1 MVNDLFIRI
10 KFVFVLSFKIDIPTT
25 SKNDRTMS
33 VQRCIDANAKFLDE
47 MNQTLHNAGVL
58 FESRIDAVLE
68 ALRGVFKTT
77 PLSAQKPLQDILSTI
92 SVSKEELFQKVFMF
106 YGSKYLKKE
115 FDQFY
120 TPITVGEF
128 VCGICV
134 PNKKAIDPACGTGD
148 LLIHYNG
155 DVSLWDISGE
165 VTDLAIQNYN
175 FQCKNADILTSDS
188 ICNSTTANGTYDYA
202 IANPPFGTKT
212 LTSDT
217 EILNTYLLGKGRKK
231 QELGILFVERSL
243 NLLKEGGI
251 MSIILPNGYFGN
263 MSGAYVELR
272 KFILN
277 HRVVGVIKLPQ
288 NTFKRSGTG
297 VSTNILI
304 VSKTAPPAEYDIFI
318 EEVIDIGYELNKKNT
333 PYKYRHNKK
342 DYVLDSLGKPV
353 LQNDLP
359 AVLERLKTFASKNG
373 IKGIPNPNRLDTS
386 YQVFNT
392 RVLDDNRILDISRY
406 LKSYTGVVS
415 NIEGKVALRD
425 LLEEEYTC
433 VFKKEAD
440 NEYVYLDIKEINTPL
455 HNGKKILGHALPSR
469 AKYLV
474 KKNDILVSRLKG
486 DISFTII
493 VEDDDN
499 IVSTNG
505 VCVLRPKNEAAMLT
519 IFAGIYS
526 PEFKIQHRA
535 RTTGSIMETITDEDL
550 KNIVVSS
557 DIDVARFQKILD
569 SVTVLQTEL
578 PQ

>member
-1 MVNDLFIRI
+1 
-10 KFVFVLSFKIDIPTT
+10 
-25 SKNDRTMS
+25 MS

-47 MNQTLHNAGVL
+47 MNQVLHNAGVL

-77 PLSAQKPLQDILSTI
+77 PLSAQKPLLDILSTL

-120 TPITVGEF
+120 TPTTVGEF
-128 VCGICV
+128 VCGVCL

-148 LLIHYNG
+148 LLIHYDG
-155 DVSLWDISGE
+155 DVTLSDISQE
-165 VTDLAIQNYN
+165 VTGLAAQNYN
-175 FQCKNADILTSDS
+175 FQNKSAKISTQDS
-188 ICNSTTANGTYDYA
+188 ILRATDGNGTYDYA
-202 IANPPFGTKT
+202 IVNPPFGTKT
-212 LTSDT
+212 LLKDT
-217 EILNTYLLGKGRKK
+217 DTLNEYVLGKGKKK

-243 NLLKEGGI
+243 NLLKQNGI
-251 MSIILPNGYFGN
+251 LFIILPNGYFGN
-263 MSGAYVELR
+263 TSSSYVELR
-272 KFILN
+272 TFLLQS
-277 HRVVGVIKLPQ
+277 RVVGIIKLPQ

-297 VSTNILI
+297 VSTDILI
-304 VSKTAPPAEYDIFI
+304 VSKTTPLADYDIFI
-318 EEVIDIGYELNKKNT
+318 EEVVDIGYELNKKNT
-333 PYKYRHNKK
+333 PYKYRRNKRE
-342 DYVLDSLGKPV
+342 YILDSYGKPI

-359 AVLERLKTFASKNG
+359 GVLERLKTFASKNG
-373 IKGIPNPNRLDTS
+373 IKGIRKPAAPDSS

-392 RVLDDNRILDISRY
+392 KTLDDNRILDISRY
-406 LKSYTGVVS
+406 LKGYTGVVS
-415 NIEGKVALRD
+415 DTEGKVPLRD
-425 LLEEEYTC
+425 LLEEDYTC

-440 NEYVYLDIKEINTPL
+440 KEYVYLDIKEINTPL
-455 HNGKKILGHALPSR
+455 HNGKKLLGHALPSR

-486 DISFTII
+486 DISFTVI

-505 VCVLRPKNEAAMLT
+505 VCVLRPKDEASMLT

-526 PEFKIQHRA
+526 PEFKIQHKA
-535 RTTGSIMETITDEDL
+535 RTTGSIMETITDDDL

-557 DIDVARFQKILD
+557 DVNVERFQRILD
-569 SVTVLQTEL
+569 SITVLQTEL